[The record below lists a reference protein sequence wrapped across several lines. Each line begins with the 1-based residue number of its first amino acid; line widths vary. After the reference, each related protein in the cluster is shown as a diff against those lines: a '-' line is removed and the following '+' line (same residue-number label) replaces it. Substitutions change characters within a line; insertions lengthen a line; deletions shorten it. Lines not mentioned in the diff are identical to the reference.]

1 MQSLG
6 DTGCACVC
14 VCVCVNV
21 YGIYVRVCIC
31 VYVLCMCVCVCVCT
45 CMCVFGEHGYRL
57 KSAVDNE
64 DLGNPSQFLGILTK
78 MYPLD

>member
-6 DTGCACVC
+6 DTGCVCVRVCVHVCMCICVC
-14 VCVCVNV
+14 VCV
-21 YGIYVRVCIC
+21 YYA
-31 VYVLCMCVCVCVCT
+31 CVCVSVCT

-57 KSAVDNE
+57 KSAVHNE
-64 DLGNPSQFLGILTK
+64 DLGNPSQLLGILTK